1 MACVALGLCHPLGMG
16 QGAASLRCS
25 PPDGCGFSGG
35 DSDGAFVLGSS
46 PASVIGRLL
55 LMLNNDGMPIS
66 QTGGENCRLVGF
78 GSALIARPQNPLP
91 NAAEGEL
98 WFLAETMGASIGRG

>member
-1 MACVALGLCHPLGMG
+1 
-16 QGAASLRCS
+16 
-25 PPDGCGFSGG
+25 
-35 DSDGAFVLGSS
+35 
-46 PASVIGRLL
+46 
-55 LMLNNDGMPIS
+55 MLNNDGMPIS